1 MIGAAQ
7 SGWQVLSIFGTTGY
21 EQGLTVLAILFVLAL
36 VFLVFMVITSPA
48 GWPDDNVGMDPLTFW
63 PAPAPMT
70 GRSMEYLDGA
80 MLRPQL
86 KVEICCQE
94 WDTCTSLDC
103 IPRRTRGQL
112 PYVFEQRLNNGP
124 HDELE
129 QLRAS
134 HAYINDDPCMPD
146 RRDELECGAPHIDR
160 DRVELGA
167 KRDTKCYGDFGLTA
181 EQRKRMEGFGNFS

>member
-21 EQGLTVLAILFVLAL
+21 EQGLTLLAIGFVLGL
-36 VFLVFMVITSPA
+36 VLLVFMVITTPA
-48 GWPDDNVGMDPLTFW
+48 GWPDMPSVDPMTPDW
-63 PAPAPMT
+63 PAAMT

-129 QLRAS
+129 
-134 HAYINDDPCMPD
+134 
-146 RRDELECGAPHIDR
+146 CGAPHIDR